1 MKMSYIYLT
10 NLLDNKTHGHILDQK
25 HTQKKKKNRAPSFIS
40 MQLTK
45 RRNFNCMS
53 NKET

>member
-25 HTQKKKKNRAPSFIS
+25 HTQKKKKRELQVLFRCS
-40 MQLTK
+40 
-45 RRNFNCMS
+45 
-53 NKET
+53 